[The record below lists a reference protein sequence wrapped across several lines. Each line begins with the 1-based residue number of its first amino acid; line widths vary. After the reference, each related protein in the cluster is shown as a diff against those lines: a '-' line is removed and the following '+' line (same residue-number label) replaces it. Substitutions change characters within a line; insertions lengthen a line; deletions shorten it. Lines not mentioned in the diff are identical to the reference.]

1 MRRSRDIEKVVVI
14 LQFTRVVQ
22 GESTIRLRPLLDE
35 QFWVL
40 RRFLRV
46 RNFRVADETVERRF
60 RNFEHGSKSNFQN
73 FNNLQTPK
81 RSIQKTMKYNTVR
94 GRGTRKQWR
103 KVYFRFGVTNRWLRK
118 GFGQAEAGEPTS
130 APVSAPF

>member
-1 MRRSRDIEKVVVI
+1 MWDGHETLKRSLWFYNSHGSSKE
-14 LQFTRVVQ
+14 RVQYVYV
-22 GESTIRLRPLLDE
+22 R
-35 QFWVL
+35 FWVL